1 LDANKPHVLIFGA
14 NSTIAQALSKKI
26 SAVFAVS
33 YAARNSESLKDDP
46 VWQIDLNNPDS
57 FNIACAKAIEHRGP
71 LHGIV
76 NCMGSILLKP
86 AHLLTDHE
94 WMETLN
100 INLNSCF
107 YIARAAGKYMLK
119 TGGSVVFV
127 TTAASLIGLP
137 NHEAISAAKAGVQ
150 GLMLSA
156 AATYA
161 ANNLRFNCVAPGLV
175 STRLSSA
182 IINNPK
188 ALDISL
194 KLHPLTRIGQPQD
207 VANMIAFLIDPEN
220 SWITGQTFAVD
231 GGLSHLK
238 TLK

>member
-1 LDANKPHVLIFGA
+1 
-14 NSTIAQALSKKI
+14 
-26 SAVFAVS
+26 
-33 YAARNSESLKDDP
+33 
-46 VWQIDLNNPDS
+46 
-57 FNIACAKAIEHRGP
+57 
-71 LHGIV
+71 
-76 NCMGSILLKP
+76 MGSILLKP
-86 AHLLTDHE
+86 AHLLTDRE

-119 TGGSVVFV
+119 TGGSVVFI

-220 SWITGQTFAVD
+220 SWITGQTFGVD
-231 GGLSHLK
+231 GVLSHLK
-238 TLK
+238 TFLNFSNSSTKSGS